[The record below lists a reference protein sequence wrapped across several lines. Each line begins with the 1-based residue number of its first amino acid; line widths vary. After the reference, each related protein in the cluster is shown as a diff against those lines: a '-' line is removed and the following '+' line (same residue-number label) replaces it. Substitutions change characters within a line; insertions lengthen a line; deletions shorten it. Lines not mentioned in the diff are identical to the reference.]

1 MAFVCVP
8 FFSILICPLI
18 RNYLFVLICS
28 YGLIYLILTTIPAI
42 FQDIYGE
49 PIGIAGLHYLA
60 LGVGL
65 TGASQINARLLD
77 RIYKYYKEKNGGHGR
92 PEFRLRKLTFT
103 SFLLSPVNAIILIA
117 SMVPGT
123 IFLPIGLLLN
133 GWTAQN
139 HVFWLV
145 PDIVSTPSHHRRFF
159 HCLLTFITGN
169 RLHRRRDD
177 PQLPV
182 HPDVRHRRLHITCC
196 IRFGSISL
204 LYFYDELP
212 VLMAILTVNSSSC
225 GVFPSLPC
233 RVWFSALRARD
244 VQSLGVRKGRYYSCG
259 VRYSRWVSCVSLHSS
274 LLVFSSDSDS
284 VHVDHGCFGTTANG
298 SG

>member
-8 FFSILICPLI
+8 FFNILITPLI

-92 PEFRLRKLTFT
+92 PEFRLRKFTFT
-103 SFLLSPVNAIILIA
+103 SFLLSPANAIILIA

-133 GWTAQN
+133 GWTAQK

-145 PDIVSTPSHHRRFF
+145 PDIVSSPSHYRPFF
-159 HCLLTFITGN
+159 QCLLTSITGN

-182 HPDVRHRRLHITCC
+182 HPDLRHRRLHITCC

-204 LYFYDELP
+204 LLF
-212 VLMAILTVNSSSC
+212 I
-225 GVFPSLPC
+225 
-233 RVWFSALRARD
+233 
-244 VQSLGVRKGRYYSCG
+244 
-259 VRYSRWVSCVSLHSS
+259 
-274 LLVFSSDSDS
+274 
-284 VHVDHGCFGTTANG
+284 
-298 SG
+298 